1 MKFLIV
7 DDSPTMLRIIR
18 NALQEIGY
26 DDIVEAED
34 GEDALEKLEENAPD
48 FVVTDW
54 NMPNMNGVDLTS
66 NIRNHP
72 EYSDLPIL
80 MITTRGMKE
89 DVKTAMKAEV
99 NNYIVKPFE
108 PEVLEEKVD
117 SCLERLRRRLRAP
130 LSLSRT

>member
-18 NALQEIGY
+18 NALEEIGY
-26 DDIVEAED
+26 DNIVEAED
-34 GEDALEKLEENAPD
+34 GEDALEKLEEADPD

-54 NMPNMNGVDLTS
+54 NMPNMNGVDLTN

-72 EYSDLPIL
+72 QYSNLPVL

-108 PEVLEEKVD
+108 PEVLEEKIN
-117 SCLERLRRRLRAP
+117 SCLEAA
-130 LSLSRT
+130 

>member
-18 NALQEIGY
+18 NALQKIGY
-26 DDIVEAED
+26 DDVVEAED
-34 GEDALEKLEENAPD
+34 GEDALGKLEDADPD

-54 NMPNMNGVDLTS
+54 NMPNMNGVDLTA
-66 NIRNHP
+66 NIRDHP
-72 EYSDLPIL
+72 EHADVPIL

-89 DVKTAMKAEV
+89 DVKTAMKAQV

-108 PEVLEEKVD
+108 PEVLKEKVD
-117 SCLERLRRRLRAP
+117 SCLEAAA
-130 LSLSRT
+130 

>member
-18 NALQEIGY
+18 NALEEIGY

-34 GEDALEKLEENAPD
+34 GEDALGKLEEADPD

-54 NMPNMNGVDLTS
+54 NMPNMNGVDLTA
-66 NIRNHP
+66 NIRDHP
-72 EYSDLPIL
+72 QYSGLPVL

-108 PEVLEEKVD
+108 PEVLEEKID
-117 SCLERLRRRLRAP
+117 SCLEAA
-130 LSLSRT
+130 

>member
-18 NALQEIGY
+18 NALQKIGY

-34 GEDALEKLEENAPD
+34 GEDALGKLEDVDPD
-48 FVVTDW
+48 FLVTDW
-54 NMPNMNGVDLTS
+54 NMPNMNGVDLTN

-72 EYSDLPIL
+72 QYSDIPVL

-89 DVKTAMKAEV
+89 DVKTAMEAEV

-108 PEVLEEKVD
+108 PEVLKEKID
-117 SCLERLRRRLRAP
+117 SCLEAA
-130 LSLSRT
+130 

>member
-26 DDIVEAED
+26 NDIVEAED

-54 NMPNMNGVDLTS
+54 NIPNMNGVDLTS

-117 SCLERLRRRLRAP
+117 SCLEAAA
-130 LSLSRT
+130 

>member
-18 NALQEIGY
+18 NALREIGY
-26 DDIVEAED
+26 DEIVEAED
-34 GEDALEKLEENAPD
+34 GEDALDKLEDNAPD

-54 NMPNMNGVDLTS
+54 NMPNMNGVDLAN

-117 SCLERLRRRLRAP
+117 SCLEAAA
-130 LSLSRT
+130 

>member
-18 NALQEIGY
+18 NALEEIGY

-34 GEDALEKLEENAPD
+34 GEDALGKLEDADPD

-54 NMPNMNGVDLTS
+54 NMPNMNGVDLTA

-72 EYSDLPIL
+72 QYSGLPVL

-108 PEVLEEKVD
+108 PEVLEEKIN
-117 SCLERLRRRLRAP
+117 SCLEAA
-130 LSLSRT
+130 

>member
-34 GEDALEKLEENAPD
+34 GEDALEKLEENALD

-117 SCLERLRRRLRAP
+117 SCLEAAA
-130 LSLSRT
+130 

>member
-34 GEDALEKLEENAPD
+34 GEDALETLEDTAPD

-54 NMPNMNGVDLTS
+54 NMPNMNGVDLAN
-66 NIRNHP
+66 NIRSHP
-72 EYSDLPIL
+72 DHSDLPIL

-117 SCLERLRRRLRAP
+117 SCLEAVA
-130 LSLSRT
+130 

>member
-54 NMPNMNGVDLTS
+54 NMPNMNGVDLSS

-117 SCLERLRRRLRAP
+117 SCLEAVA
-130 LSLSRT
+130 

>member
-1 MKFLIV
+1 MRFLIV

-18 NALQEIGY
+18 NALQKIGY

-34 GEDALEKLEENAPD
+34 GEDALGKLEDADPD
-48 FVVTDW
+48 FLVTDW
-54 NMPNMNGVDLTS
+54 NMPNMNGVDLTN

-72 EYSDLPIL
+72 QYSDIPVL

-89 DVKTAMKAEV
+89 DVKTAMEAEV

-108 PEVLEEKVD
+108 PEVLKEKID
-117 SCLERLRRRLRAP
+117 SCLEAA
-130 LSLSRT
+130 

>member
-34 GEDALEKLEENAPD
+34 GEDALETLEDTAPD

-117 SCLERLRRRLRAP
+117 SCLEAVA
-130 LSLSRT
+130 

>member
-34 GEDALEKLEENAPD
+34 GEDALEKLEDAAPD

-54 NMPNMNGVDLTS
+54 NMPNMNGVDLAN
-66 NIRNHP
+66 NIRSHP
-72 EYSDLPIL
+72 DYSDLPIL

-117 SCLERLRRRLRAP
+117 SCLEAVA
-130 LSLSRT
+130 

>member
-26 DDIVEAED
+26 DDIVEAEG
-34 GEDALEKLEENAPD
+34 GEDALETLQDTAPD
-48 FVVTDW
+48 FVVNDW
-54 NMPNMNGVDLTS
+54 NMPNMNGVDLAN
-66 NIRNHP
+66 NIRSHP
-72 EYSDLPIL
+72 DYSDLPIL

-117 SCLERLRRRLRAP
+117 SCLEAVA
-130 LSLSRT
+130 

>member
-18 NALQEIGY
+18 NALEEIGY

-34 GEDALEKLEENAPD
+34 GEDAFGKLEDADPD

-54 NMPNMNGVDLTS
+54 NMPNMNGVDLAT

-72 EYSDLPIL
+72 EYADVPIL

-108 PEVLEEKVD
+108 PEVLEEKVN
-117 SCLERLRRRLRAP
+117 SCLEAA
-130 LSLSRT
+130 

>member
-34 GEDALEKLEENAPD
+34 GEDALEKLEENAPE

-117 SCLERLRRRLRAP
+117 SCLEAAA
-130 LSLSRT
+130 

>member
-34 GEDALEKLEENAPD
+34 GEDALETLEDTAPD

-54 NMPNMNGVDLTS
+54 NMPNMNGVDLAN
-66 NIRNHP
+66 NIRSHP
-72 EYSDLPIL
+72 GHSDLPIL

-117 SCLERLRRRLRAP
+117 SCLEAVA
-130 LSLSRT
+130 

>member
-117 SCLERLRRRLRAP
+117 SCLEAAA
-130 LSLSRT
+130 